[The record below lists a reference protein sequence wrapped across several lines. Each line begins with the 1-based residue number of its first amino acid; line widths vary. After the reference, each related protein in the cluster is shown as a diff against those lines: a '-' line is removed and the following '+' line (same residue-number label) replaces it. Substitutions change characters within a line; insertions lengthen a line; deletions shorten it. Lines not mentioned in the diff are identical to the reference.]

1 MALALKGMV
10 QRDKV
15 SSGCSPPPY
24 QESLP
29 HCLSIASCARQLGAG
44 SWLLLINLEKLN
56 GSGCK
61 AANCCVR
68 SSKVRTVLWEGSGLC
83 HCSLAER
90 HNMLSLPVPGDSRH
104 CDEAQEDLDPAQQR
118 AKWVCRQHG

>member
-15 SSGCSPPPY
+15 SSGRSPPPY
-24 QESLP
+24 QESLH
-29 HCLSIASCARQLGAG
+29 HCLSIAPCARQLGAG

-56 GSGCK
+56 GSDCK

-68 SSKVRTVLWEGSGLC
+68 SSKVRTVL
-83 HCSLAER
+83 
-90 HNMLSLPVPGDSRH
+90 
-104 CDEAQEDLDPAQQR
+104 
-118 AKWVCRQHG
+118 